1 MSRPVADEKEELE
14 FLRWIYGH
22 LDFGPA
28 HEDVMDS
35 PEDCARCGAAAR
47 MVPGPDPGLDLS
59 FFER

>member
-1 MSRPVADEKEELE
+1 MSRPVVDEKEELE

-35 PEDCARCGAAAR
+35 LREEFEAEVGRQAPAGYRKED
-47 MVPGPDPGLDLS
+47 
-59 FFER
+59 